1 MNKGQTSFSFQFEG
15 NMNHFE
21 PTVLLLMDR
30 NSLECLK
37 AVFVLGGENEGPD
50 DIGIDVYTWSNHILL
65 LHD

>member
-1 MNKGQTSFSFQFEG
+1 
-15 NMNHFE
+15 MNHFE